1 MHNLR
6 NRSPNNYKW
15 LNDVDYVRW
24 LQQPIDSWKLHLD
37 SIEFISVV
45 SESPC
50 VSLNVFCKNV
60 NTWEKS
66 RKITLSMIRSVAKIL
81 WFSLSIRCFWTP
93 CNIVR
98 LLSSS
103 LYNQAFFREMKKY
116 EKNEQKR
123 QNDRKG
129 IFFSFVY
136 VQARYS
142 GRFDISDGF
151 SVLFLPFFQFV
162 WPHIFSKLAESY
174 RIATQDKLNLTDDS
188 FYDIESMQFLWIVD
202 KNKWMHV

>member
-66 RKITLSMIRSVAKIL
+66 RKITFSMIRSVAKIL

-129 IFFSFVY
+129 IFFICVCTSSIFRSVWHFWWFF
-136 VQARYS
+136 
-142 GRFDISDGF
+142 GTF
-151 SVLFLPFFQFV
+151 SP
-162 WPHIFSKLAESY
+162 IFSI
-174 RIATQDKLNLTDDS
+174 RVAT
-188 FYDIESMQFLWIVD
+188 YI
-202 KNKWMHV
+202 